1 LFFYESEREE
11 STMPILRRP
20 DPLGAGKIEGQNP
33 ATPERL
39 PSHTADVSSVPAGDA
54 NEEELGGRPAF
65 LFEAGDLAAVTL
77 DSSGQNLPM
86 SDGEPWRLVRYF
98 TLGVRDAGLAG
109 ISPEPIIRG
118 VHAHGYYLWDRT
130 SPRGGEGTS
139 Q

>member
-1 LFFYESEREE
+1 MS
-11 STMPILRRP
+11 ILKRP
-20 DPLGAGKIEGQNP
+20 DPLGPGKIEGQNP

-39 PSHTADVSSVPAGDA
+39 PLHTADVSSVPAGDA

-65 LFEAGDLAAVTL
+65 LFEAGGLAAVTL
-77 DSSGQNLPM
+77 DSSGQNLPT
-86 SDGEPWRLVRYF
+86 SDDERWRLVRYF
-98 TLGVRDAGLAG
+98 TLGIRDAGLAG

-118 VHAHGYYLWDRT
+118 IHARGYYLWHKA